1 MYQSSSAQ
9 SNVLTHSF
17 WSSCMDRR
25 KNGLFGGLKVTPWL
39 FGFPPPP
46 CPLFF
51 LFILV
56 GIFFLNK
63 PPVIM
68 ELVWRKC
75 RWVVEQDFHGNFQI
89 NFSCFFTFF
98 SGLLGYCLKDLPSP
112 HPPPPPCTSCHSAT
126 LPMNI
131 KTFYLTTDTRC
142 GWVRITVLPNFF
154 VACEGRGVC
163 IKANVFAIIF
173 FPANRPFSRWQH
185 LTTTTRIHF
194 ILALL
199 FKFFNPAGLL
209 KQ

>member
-1 MYQSSSAQ
+1 MHGQEEKQ
-9 SNVLTHSF
+9 IVLGFKSDPLTFWLSPTPLPAFLSFSF
-17 WSSCMDRR
+17 W
-25 KNGLFGGLKVTPWL
+25 WEY
-39 FGFPPPP
+39 
-46 CPLFF
+46 
-51 LFILV
+51 
-56 GIFFLNK
+56 FFLNK

-68 ELVWRKC
+68 ESVWRKY
-75 RWVVEQDFHGNFQI
+75 RWVVEQDFHWNFQI

-98 SGLLGYCLKDLPSP
+98 SGLLQYCLKDLPSP
-112 HPPPPPCTSCHSAT
+112 HPPCTSCHSAT

-131 KTFYLTTDTRC
+131 NTFYLTTDTRC

-173 FPANRPFSRWQH
+173 FPANRPFPRWQH
-185 LTTTTRIHF
+185 LTSTTRIHF

>member
-1 MYQSSSAQ
+1 MHGQEEKRIVWGFKSDP
-9 SNVLTHSF
+9 LTF
-17 WSSCMDRR
+17 WLSPTP
-25 KNGLFGGLKVTPWL
+25 LPPFFPFHFGGN
-39 FGFPPPP
+39 
-46 CPLFF
+46 
-51 LFILV
+51 
-56 GIFFLNK
+56 IFFKQTSSDNGISLK
-63 PPVIM
+63 EVQM
-68 ELVWRKC
+68 GGGTRFSWKFSSQLFMF
-75 RWVVEQDFHGNFQI
+75 FHIFLWPIGVLFKG
-89 NFSCFFTFF
+89 SP
-98 SGLLGYCLKDLPSP
+98 LP
-112 HPPPPPCTSCHSAT
+112 PPPPPCTSCHSAT

-154 VACEGRGVC
+154 VACEGRGVW